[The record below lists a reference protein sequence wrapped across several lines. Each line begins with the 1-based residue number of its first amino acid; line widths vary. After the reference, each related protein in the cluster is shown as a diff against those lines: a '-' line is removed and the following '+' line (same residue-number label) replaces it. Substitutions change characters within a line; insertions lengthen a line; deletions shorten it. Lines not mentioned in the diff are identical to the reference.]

1 MIVGMYTFISHH
13 RHITNRRLL
22 FSDGQ
27 EGRSAMDLARHH
39 PTVLEALESAARNT
53 QYVLK

>member
-27 EGRSAMDLARHH
+27 EGRSAMDLARRY
-39 PTVLEALESAARNT
+39 PTVVEALESAARNT